1 LGAKSSFV
9 TPQNPLTDRIDGGA
23 RRGANLFHSFLE
35 FNVDEGRGVYFSNP
49 SGIENI
55 LSRVTGDKSSQIFG
69 RLGVLGDANLF
80 LLNPKG
86 ILFGPN
92 ANIEIKGSF
101 LATTA
106 NAIKLGEQGYFS
118 AAEPQNSQL
127 LSVTPGVLFFNAV
140 ANQSAAITNRGNLA
154 TGQNLTLA
162 AGNLNLE
169 GQLHAGK
176 NLTLQAVETV
186 RIRDNI
192 TSPFIAS
199 AGDQLL
205 IQGNQGVDIFALN
218 NPESGFFSGGDMIA
232 INSGGSITFNGL
244 IDASANLNLA
254 SGTYL
259 GNGGDVTLLANGDIT
274 LAPGSGIRSV
284 GLLGGNIT
292 LKSNGAI
299 SATGGII
306 TSGSTTN
313 GPGTTGGDINVIA
326 SSLSVTNGAQLGA
339 GTVGSG
345 NGGNLNITT
354 RSLSV
359 TNGAQLIAATSGKG
373 NAGNV
378 RIQASDSITLDGVGS
393 NGNSSGAIVG
403 SLGEGDAGEIK
414 ITTRSLSVINGAQL
428 GAASS
433 GKGNAGNVR
442 IQASDSITL
451 DGVGSNGN
459 SSGAIVGS
467 LGEGDAGE
475 INITTRSLSLTNG
488 AQLGAATLGKGNAG
502 NVTIQASDSISFDG
516 VGSNGNS
523 SGAIVGSLGE
533 GDAGE
538 INITTRSLS
547 LTNGAQLLAATFLG
561 KGNAGD
567 VNLQASDSITFDGVG
582 SNGDASGAIVASFGE
597 GNAGEINITTR
608 SLSVMNGAQLAAAT
622 LGKGNAGSVTIQASN
637 SITFDGVGSNG
648 DASGA
653 IVASFGEGN
662 AGEINITTRS
672 LSVMN
677 GAQLAAATLGK
688 GNAGNVTIQASDSIT
703 FDGVGSDGTSSG
715 AGVGSEAEG
724 NGGDIK
730 ITTRSLSV
738 TNGAQLGAGTLGKGD
753 AGSVTIQASDSITF
767 DGVGSNGDA
776 SGAFSNVEEEA
787 QGNAGEINITTRS
800 LFVTNGAQLEAA
812 TSGQGNAGSVKIQ
825 ASDSITFDGVG
836 SNGDASGAFSNVEE
850 EAQGNAG
857 DIKINTRSLLVTN
870 GAQLLAGTT
879 GEGKAG
885 SVTIQ
890 ATDSVSVRNDS
901 AVGAS
906 SEGAGQPGDVTI
918 KTGRLNVTDRSR
930 VSVSNLGSATGGELD
945 ITAGSILLNN
955 QGQLTAETNSG
966 EGGNIRLQVQDLLL
980 MRRNSSISTEARG
993 AGNSG
998 NININTQFLVAIP
1011 SENSDI
1017 IASAVKGGNIEITAQ
1032 GIFGIQFRESLTPES
1047 EITAT
1052 GTVTLDT
1059 PDVDIQSSLNQLNAN
1074 FVNPDQAI
1082 ASSCL
1087 ARRNAIAG
1095 SFTVTGTG
1103 GLPATPYETLSSQYP
1118 VTSVQG
1124 LPTEARQQA
1133 SSPIPNS
1140 PYPIANHWKLGDPV
1154 QEAQGIM
1161 VTADGRIIAGTAPQ
1175 LVAAAK
1181 AQELVCN

>member
-1 LGAKSSFV
+1 MSRSLHRGTWELGIVVCLGITGACAPSGNYVLAQLRPDNTLGALGALGAESSLV

-23 RRGANLFHSFLE
+23 IRGANLFHSFLE

-55 LSRVTGDKSSQIFG
+55 LSRVTGGKPSQILG
-69 RLGVLGDANLF
+69 HLGVLGEANLF

-86 ILFGPN
+86 ILFGRN
-92 ANIEIKGSF
+92 ASLDIKGSF

-106 NAIKLGEQGYFS
+106 DAIKLGEQGYFS

-140 ANQSAAITNRGNLA
+140 ADQSAAITNRGNLT

-176 NLTLQAVETV
+176 NLTL
-186 RIRDNI
+186 
-192 TSPFIAS
+192 
-199 AGDQLL
+199 
-205 IQGNQGVDIFALN
+205 
-218 NPESGFFSGGDMIA
+218 
-232 INSGGSITFNGL
+232 NSGGSITLKG
-244 IDASANLNLA
+244 IVDASAILD
-254 SGTYL
+254 SDTYL
-259 GNGGDVTLLANGDIT
+259 GNGGDVTLLASGDIT
-274 LAPGSGIRSV
+274 LAPGSAITSF

-292 LKSNGAI
+292 LKSNAAI

-306 TSGSTTN
+306 TSSSMTN
-313 GPGTTGGDINVIA
+313 VPGITGGDINVIA
-326 SSLSVTNGAQLGA
+326 RSLSLTNGAQVSAATLGKGNAGIVNIQASDWIFFDGVDSNGNASGAFSNVEEGAEGNGGEIKITTSSLSVTNGAQLVAATLGKGNAGSVNIQVSDSISFDGVDSNGNPSGAFSNVEEGAEGNGGEIKITTSSLSVTNGAQLGA
-339 GTVGSG
+339 GTS
-345 NGGNLNITT
+345 
-354 RSLSV
+354 
-359 TNGAQLIAATSGKG
+359 
-373 NAGNV
+373 
-378 RIQASDSITLDGVGS
+378 
-393 NGNSSGAIVG
+393 
-403 SLGEGDAGEIK
+403 
-414 ITTRSLSVINGAQL
+414 
-428 GAASS
+428 
-433 GKGNAGNVR
+433 
-442 IQASDSITL
+442 
-451 DGVGSNGN
+451 
-459 SSGAIVGS
+459 
-467 LGEGDAGE
+467 
-475 INITTRSLSLTNG
+475 
-488 AQLGAATLGKGNAG
+488 
-502 NVTIQASDSISFDG
+502 
-516 VGSNGNS
+516 
-523 SGAIVGSLGE
+523 
-533 GDAGE
+533 
-538 INITTRSLS
+538 
-547 LTNGAQLLAATFLG
+547 
-561 KGNAGD
+561 
-567 VNLQASDSITFDGVG
+567 
-582 SNGDASGAIVASFGE
+582 
-597 GNAGEINITTR
+597 
-608 SLSVMNGAQLAAAT
+608 
-622 LGKGNAGSVTIQASN
+622 GKGNAGSVTIQASD
-637 SITFDGVGSNG
+637 SIFFDGVDSNG
-648 DASGA
+648 NDGEASGA
-653 IVASFGEGN
+653 FSNVEEG
-662 AGEINITTRS
+662 
-672 LSVMN
+672 
-677 GAQLAAATLGK
+677 
-688 GNAGNVTIQASDSIT
+688 
-703 FDGVGSDGTSSG
+703 
-715 AGVGSEAEG
+715 AEG

-738 TNGAQLGAGTLGKGD
+738 TNGAQLGAGTSGKGN
-753 AGSVTIQASDSITF
+753 AGSVTIQASDSLSF
-767 DGVGSNGDA
+767 DGVGSNGNS
-776 SGAFSNVEEEA
+776 SGAVVGSEA
-787 QGNAGEINITTRS
+787 QGNGGNLNITTRSLSVTNGAQLGAATLGTGNAGSVTIQSSDSLSFDGVGSNGNSSGAVVASRAQGNAGDIKITTRSLSVTNGAQLVAATSGKGNAGSVTIQASDSLSFDGVGSNGNSSSVVVGSEAEGNGGDIKITTSSLSVTNGAQLVAATSGKGNAGNVMIEANDSISFDGVGSNGNSSGAIVGSLGQGDAGEINITTRS
-800 LFVTNGAQLEAA
+800 L
-812 TSGQGNAGSVKIQ
+812 SVI
-825 ASDSITFDGVG
+825 
-836 SNGDASGAFSNVEE
+836 
-850 EAQGNAG
+850 
-857 DIKINTRSLLVTN
+857 N

-885 SVTIQ
+885 SVAIQ

-966 EGGNIRLQVQDLLL
+966 EGGNIRLKVQDLLL

-1047 EITAT
+1047 DITAT

-1103 GLPATPYETLSSQYP
+1103 GLPLNPYETLSSQYP
-1118 VTSVQG
+1118 VTTVQG
-1124 LPTEARQQA
+1124 IPTEARQQA
-1133 SSPIPNS
+1133 SSLPNS

>member
-1 LGAKSSFV
+1 MSRSLHRGTWELGIVVCLGITGACVPSGNYVLAQLRPDNTLGALGALGAESSLV

-23 RRGANLFHSFLE
+23 IRGANLFHSFLE

-55 LSRVTGDKSSQIFG
+55 LSRVTGGKPSQILG
-69 RLGVLGDANLF
+69 HLGVLGEANLF

-86 ILFGPN
+86 ILFGRN
-92 ANIEIKGSF
+92 ASLDIKGSF

-106 NAIKLGEQGYFS
+106 DAIKLGEQGYFS

-127 LSVTPGVLFFNAV
+127 LSVTPGLLFFNAV
-140 ANQSAAITNRGNLA
+140 ADQSAAITNRGNLA
-154 TGQNLTLA
+154 TGQNLTLT

-176 NLTLQAVETV
+176 NLTL
-186 RIRDNI
+186 
-192 TSPFIAS
+192 
-199 AGDQLL
+199 
-205 IQGNQGVDIFALN
+205 
-218 NPESGFFSGGDMIA
+218 
-232 INSGGSITFNGL
+232 NSGGSITLNG
-244 IDASANLNLA
+244 IVDASPILD
-254 SGTYL
+254 SDTYL

-274 LAPGSGIRSV
+274 LAPGSAITSF

-292 LKSNGAI
+292 LKSNAAI

-306 TSGSTTN
+306 TSSSMTN
-313 GPGTTGGDINVIA
+313 VPGITGGDINVIA
-326 SSLSVTNGAQLGA
+326 SSLSFTNGAQLGA
-339 GTVGSG
+339 TTLG
-345 NGGNLNITT
+345 NGNAGNLKIQASDSVLFDGVARDGTASGAVVASLGEGNAGEINITT

-359 TNGAQLIAATSGKG
+359 TNGAQLGAATSGKG
-373 NAGNV
+373 NAGSV
-378 RIQASDSITLDGVGS
+378 TIQSSDSLSFDGVGS

-403 SLGEGDAGEIK
+403 SLGEGNGGNLNI
-414 ITTRSLSVINGAQL
+414 ITRSLSVTNGAQL
-428 GAASS
+428 GAATL
-433 GKGNAGNVR
+433 GTGNAGSVT
-442 IQASDSITL
+442 IQSSDSL
-451 DGVGSNGN
+451 SFDGVGSNGN
-459 SSGAIVGS
+459 SSGAVVASRAQGNA
-467 LGEGDAGE
+467 GD
-475 INITTRSLSLTNG
+475 IKITTRSLSVTNG
-488 AQLGAATLGKGNAG
+488 AQLGAATLGTGNAGSVTIQASDSLSFDGVGSNGNSSSVIVGSEAEGNGGDIKITTSSLSVTNGAQLVAATSGKGNAG
-502 NVTIQASDSISFDG
+502 NVMIEANDSISFDG

-523 SGAIVGSLGE
+523 SGAIVGSLGQ

-547 LTNGAQLLAATFLG
+547 
-561 KGNAGD
+561 
-567 VNLQASDSITFDGVG
+567 VI
-582 SNGDASGAIVASFGE
+582 
-597 GNAGEINITTR
+597 
-608 SLSVMNGAQLAAAT
+608 
-622 LGKGNAGSVTIQASN
+622 
-637 SITFDGVGSNG
+637 
-648 DASGA
+648 
-653 IVASFGEGN
+653 
-662 AGEINITTRS
+662 
-672 LSVMN
+672 
-677 GAQLAAATLGK
+677 
-688 GNAGNVTIQASDSIT
+688 
-703 FDGVGSDGTSSG
+703 
-715 AGVGSEAEG
+715 
-724 NGGDIK
+724 
-730 ITTRSLSV
+730 
-738 TNGAQLGAGTLGKGD
+738 
-753 AGSVTIQASDSITF
+753 
-767 DGVGSNGDA
+767 
-776 SGAFSNVEEEA
+776 
-787 QGNAGEINITTRS
+787 
-800 LFVTNGAQLEAA
+800 
-812 TSGQGNAGSVKIQ
+812 
-825 ASDSITFDGVG
+825 
-836 SNGDASGAFSNVEE
+836 
-850 EAQGNAG
+850 
-857 DIKINTRSLLVTN
+857 N

-885 SVTIQ
+885 SVAIQ

-906 SEGAGQPGDVTI
+906 SEGAGEPGDVTI

-966 EGGNIRLQVQDLLL
+966 EGGNIRLKVPDLLL

-998 NININTQFLVAIP
+998 NININTKFLVAIP

-1047 EITAT
+1047 DITAT
-1052 GTVTLDT
+1052 GTVTLNT
-1059 PDVDIQSSLNQLNAN
+1059 PEVDIQSRLNQLNAN
-1074 FVNPDQAI
+1074 FVNPEQAI

-1087 ARRNAIAG
+1087 ARRNKLAG

-1103 GLPATPYETLSSQYP
+1103 GLPLNPYETLSSQYP
-1118 VTSVQG
+1118 VTTVQG
-1124 LPTEARQQA
+1124 IPTEARQQA

-1140 PYPIANHWKLGDPV
+1140 PYPIANQWKLGDPV

>member
-1 LGAKSSFV
+1 
-9 TPQNPLTDRIDGGA
+9 
-23 RRGANLFHSFLE
+23 LE

-92 ANIEIKGSF
+92 ANLDIKGSF

-199 AGDQLL
+199 AGGQLL

-259 GNGGDVTLLANGDIT
+259 GNGGDVTLLAKGDIT

-403 SLGEGDAGEIK
+403 SFGEGDAGEIN

-428 GAASS
+428 RAATS
-433 GKGNAGNVR
+433 GKGNAGSVT

-467 LGEGDAGE
+467 FGEGDAGE

-622 LGKGNAGSVTIQASN
+622 LGKGNAG
-637 SITFDGVGSNG
+637 
-648 DASGA
+648 
-653 IVASFGEGN
+653 
-662 AGEINITTRS
+662 
-672 LSVMN
+672 
-677 GAQLAAATLGK
+677 
-688 GNAGNVTIQASDSIT
+688 NVTIQASDSIT

-753 AGSVTIQASDSITF
+753 AGSVKIQASHSITF

-1017 IASAVKGGNIEITAQ
+1017 IASAAKGGNIDIKAE
-1032 GIFGIQFRESLTPES
+1032 GIFGTQFRESLTPES
-1047 EITAT
+1047 DITAT

-1140 PYPIANHWKLGDPV
+1140 PYPIANQWKLGDPV